1 MRVAKFEKVSFDQY
15 FEDYVNTFVDV
26 KNNFLCTD
34 EWIEDTKKYIKNIY
48 DRIELPKR
56 ATVGSA
62 GYDFFAPYNIEIKPY
77 SYVTIPTGIRC
88 RIDDEIFLAL
98 FPRSGQGFKT
108 GVRLSNSTGIIDNDY
123 YFSDNEGHIFVKLVN
138 DSVLSKTLEIKQG
151 EAFCQGIFIPFGVTY
166 DDNATDIR
174 NGGFGSTSK

>member
-15 FEDYVNTFVDV
+15 FKDYVNTFVDV
-26 KNNFLCTD
+26 KNNFLYAD
-34 EWIEDTKKYIKNIY
+34 EWLEDTEKYIKNIY
-48 DRIELPKR
+48 DEIELPKR

>member
-15 FEDYVNTFVDV
+15 KEDYMDTRVNIKD
-26 KNNFLCTD
+26 NFLYTD
-34 EWIEDTKKYIKNIY
+34 DWHDDTVKYIKNIY
-48 DRIELPKR
+48 DNIKLPQR
-56 ATVGSA
+56 ATMGSA
-62 GYDFFAPYNIEIKPY
+62 GYDFYAPYYIEIKPY

-108 GVRLSNSTGIIDNDY
+108 GVRLANSTGIIDNDY
-123 YFSDNEGHIFVKLVN
+123 YYSDNEGHIFVKLVN

-166 DDNATDIR
+166 NDNATDIR